1 MLNLLFYNIGMGYGP
16 SIALAGGVVASL
28 PTFCQNKSTG
38 ACVSPCTS
46 VCPAGTPACK
56 LLVSFE
62 MNVYVS

>member
-1 MLNLLFYNIGMGYGP
+1 MGYAP

-28 PTFCQNKSTG
+28 PTFCQNKNTG

-56 LLVSFE
+56 HSFFF
-62 MNVYVS
+62 